1 MASPVIRAEKI
12 AKHVVTRE
20 QPLTILQDVSL
31 QIEAGESIALMGVSG
46 AGKSTLMTLLA
57 GLDTPSE
64 GEVDLL
70 GHKLSSL
77 DEDARAALR
86 AESVGFVFQS
96 FLLVPS
102 LNALENVMLPLTIRG
117 ENEDEARAKQLLASV
132 GLQGRETHLP
142 SQLSGGEQQRVA
154 LARAF
159 IIRPHVLFADEPT
172 GNLDQKTA
180 ATIIDLLFELNKKHG
195 TTLVLV
201 THDPALAKR
210 CQRTLMMDSGK
221 LQEHVN
227 GEQ

>member
-12 AKHVVTRE
+12 AKHVMTRE

-70 GHKLSSL
+70 GHKLSTL

-117 ENEDEARAKQLLASV
+117 ENEDETRAKQLLASV

-180 ATIIDLLFELNKKHG
+180 ATIIDLLFELNEKHG

-227 GEQ
+227 GE

>member
-117 ENEDEARAKQLLASV
+117 EEEDETRAKQLLASV
-132 GLQGRETHLP
+132 GLQGRESHLP

-159 IIRPHVLFADEPT
+159 IIRPQVLFADEPT

-180 ATIIDLLFELNKKHG
+180 ATIIDLLFELNEKHG

-221 LQEHVN
+221 LQERVN
-227 GEQ
+227 GE

>member
-70 GHKLSSL
+70 GYKLSTL
-77 DEDARAALR
+77 DDDARAALR

-117 ENEDEARAKQLLASV
+117 EEEDETRAKQLLASV

-180 ATIIDLLFELNKKHG
+180 ATIIDLLFELNEKHG

-221 LQEHVN
+221 LQERVN
-227 GEQ
+227 GE

>member
-70 GHKLSSL
+70 GHKLSTL

-117 ENEDEARAKQLLASV
+117 EEEDETRAKQLLASV
-132 GLQGRETHLP
+132 GLQGRESHLP

-180 ATIIDLLFELNKKHG
+180 ATIIDLLFELNEKHG

-221 LQEHVN
+221 LQERVN
-227 GEQ
+227 DE

>member
-70 GHKLSSL
+70 GHKLSTL

-117 ENEDEARAKQLLASV
+117 ENEDETRAKQLLASV

-227 GEQ
+227 GE

>member
-70 GHKLSSL
+70 GHKLSTL

-117 ENEDEARAKQLLASV
+117 DEEDETRAKQLLASV
-132 GLQGRETHLP
+132 GLQGRESHLP

-159 IIRPHVLFADEPT
+159 IIRPQVLFADEPT

-180 ATIIDLLFELNKKHG
+180 ATIIDLLFELNEKHG

-221 LQEHVN
+221 LQERVN
-227 GEQ
+227 GE

>member
-70 GHKLSSL
+70 GHKLSTL
-77 DEDARAALR
+77 NEDARAALR

-117 ENEDEARAKQLLASV
+117 ENEDETRAKQLLASV

-180 ATIIDLLFELNKKHG
+180 ATIIDLLFELNEKHG

-221 LQEHVN
+221 LQERVN
-227 GEQ
+227 GE

>member
-70 GHKLSSL
+70 GHKLSTL

-117 ENEDEARAKQLLASV
+117 EEEDETRAKQLLASV

-180 ATIIDLLFELNKKHG
+180 ATIIDLLFELNEKHG

-221 LQEHVN
+221 LQERVN
-227 GEQ
+227 GE

>member
-70 GHKLSSL
+70 GHKLSTL

-117 ENEDEARAKQLLASV
+117 EEEDETRAKQLLASV

-180 ATIIDLLFELNKKHG
+180 ATIIDLLFELNEKHS

-221 LQEHVN
+221 LQERLN
-227 GEQ
+227 GE

>member
-70 GHKLSSL
+70 GHKLSTL

-117 ENEDEARAKQLLASV
+117 ENEDETRAKQLLASV

-180 ATIIDLLFELNKKHG
+180 ATIIDLLFELNEKHG

-210 CQRTLMMDSGK
+210 CQRTLMMDSGN

-227 GEQ
+227 GE

>member
-46 AGKSTLMTLLA
+46 AGKSTLMSLLA

-70 GHKLSSL
+70 GHKLSTL

-117 ENEDEARAKQLLASV
+117 DEEDETRAKQLLASV
-132 GLQGRETHLP
+132 GLQGRESHLP

-159 IIRPHVLFADEPT
+159 IIRPQVLFADEPT

-180 ATIIDLLFELNKKHG
+180 ATIIDLLFELNEKHG

-221 LQEHVN
+221 LQERVN
-227 GEQ
+227 GE

>member
-70 GHKLSSL
+70 GHKLSTL

-117 ENEDEARAKQLLASV
+117 EEEDDTRAKQLLASV
-132 GLQGRETHLP
+132 GLQGRESHLP

-180 ATIIDLLFELNKKHG
+180 ATIIDLLFELNEKHG

-221 LQEHVN
+221 LQERVN
-227 GEQ
+227 GE